1 MKQLTQTGSFDYDR
15 EICTVMVDRGE
26 EVIEYVQRHSHVA
39 RDVIKRFVDLHW
51 EPELSREENMLAFED
66 YVADMQDCS
75 FI

>member
-1 MKQLTQTGSFDYDR
+1 MKQVIQTGSFDYDE
-15 EICTVMVDRGE
+15 EICTAIGDSEE

-51 EPELSREENMLAFED
+51 EPEMSREENMLALED